1 MINGQH
7 LIRWGYKPGH
17 WFHHA
22 IMEAERARRDGA
34 SEEEIRELVSKL
46 APKALDEESQD
57 QPNDDS

>member
-22 IMEAERARRDGA
+22 IMEAEKERQAGA
-34 SEEEIRELVSKL
+34 SEEEIRRLVAKL
-46 APKALDEESQD
+46 APKDVELDPPTKS
-57 QPNDDS
+57 DDS